1 DHAGPEHGA
10 RVGGAVVGYLRVLV
24 HLAADAVADVFA
36 DDGKALPFDPGLDGG
51 ADLAD
56 TGAATGGGNS
66 PPERLA
72 GNLDQL
78 LGLGGQRSGADR
90 HSHVGDETLASAP
103 NVDAYDVAFRYFPV
117 AGDAMH
123 DLVVH
128 GHADRGRIRR
138 LPVVEERGNDAPF
151 LELSARNLVKLPLN
165 HSRTHMAHDDFES
178 LRQDASGFPHKSD
191 FIAGLDDYRHQCSP
205 SRQARTAR
213 VTSSTSP
220 SPGASQSFPCA
231 R

>member
-1 DHAGPEHGA
+1 M
-10 RVGGAVVGYLRVLV
+10 

-56 TGAATGGGNS
+56 ASAATGGGNS
-66 PPERLA
+66 SPERIA
-72 GNLDQL
+72 GDIDQL
-78 LGLGGQRSGADR
+78 LGLRRECSGADR
-90 HSHVGDETLASAP
+90 DRHVGDEAFVSAAD
-103 NVDAYDVAFRYFPV
+103 VDANDVAFRYFPV
-117 AGDAMH
+117 AGNAMD

-128 GHADRGRIRR
+128 GHTDRGRIRR

-151 LELSARNLVKLPLN
+151 LELSARNLVKLLLN

-191 FIAGLDDYRHQCSP
+191 FIAGLDDYRH
-205 SRQARTAR
+205 
-213 VTSSTSP
+213 
-220 SPGASQSFPCA
+220 
-231 R
+231 